1 MHYLRIDKVKQRT
14 ELTKSNTLIMKTTI
28 KKLFGYTALMLGS
41 AFVAGIT
48 TYKLM
53 EKNAVTE
60 TIVAVQQDSGF
71 AMPTALFDSKP
82 AQSVD
87 LTDAADRSIHAV
99 VHIKS
104 TQLSKTQ
111 TVQQMPDLFDFFF
124 GDGMGRQQQI
134 RTQPRVGFGS
144 GVIISEDGYI
154 VTNNHVIDGADEI
167 DVKLNDNREFK
178 GRLIGTDPNTDLALV
193 KIEGDGLPTL
203 PIGDSDALKVGEWV
217 LAVGNP
223 FNLTSTVTAGIVSA
237 KARSLG
243 VYNGG
248 IESFIQTDAAINQGN
263 SGGALVNARGEL
275 VGINA
280 VLSSPTG
287 AYAGYGFAIPSSIM
301 TKVVADLKE
310 FGTVQRAIL
319 GISGHD
325 LGDERTKDKDL
336 GTVEGVYVAE
346 VSDGS
351 GAKAAGIE
359 TGDVITKIAGKKV
372 HNMAE
377 LQENLAK
384 HRPGD
389 KVEVTIMRGKKERS
403 LNVTLKNMQGN
414 TEVVKKFDLTMLG
427 AAFKPVSD
435 DVKRHLGVSYGL
447 EVTGVDKGKFAE
459 AGIKKGF
466 VILKVNGSKITSE
479 EDLANVL
486 KAANQSPERVLFIS
500 GYYMSGRRAN
510 YAVELAE

>member
-1 MHYLRIDKVKQRT
+1 
-14 ELTKSNTLIMKTTI
+14 MKTTI
-28 KKLFGYTALMLGS
+28 KKLFGYSALMLGS
-41 AFVAGIT
+41 AVVAGIT
-48 TYKLM
+48 TYTLM
-53 EKNAVTE
+53 QKNAVSE
-60 TIVAVQQDSGF
+60 TVVAVEQESRF

-82 AQSVD
+82 AQPVD
-87 LTDAADRSIHAV
+87 LTGAAESSIHAV

-104 TQLSKTQ
+104 TQLGKTQ
-111 TVQQMPDLFDFFF
+111 TVTQMPDIFDFFF
-124 GDGMGRQQQI
+124 GDGMGRQQQV

-144 GVIISEDGYI
+144 GVIISKDGYI

-193 KIEGDGLPTL
+193 KIDGDDFPTI
-203 PIGDSDALKVGEWV
+203 PIGNSDALKVGEWV

-287 AYAGYGFAIPSSIM
+287 AYAGYGFAIPASIM
-301 TKVVADLKE
+301 TKVVDDLKE
-310 FGTVQRAIL
+310 FGAVQRAIL
-319 GISGHD
+319 GISGYD

-346 VSDGS
+346 VTDGS

-359 TGDVITKIAGKKV
+359 TGDVIVKIAGKKV

-377 LQENLAK
+377 LQENLAL

-389 KVEVTIMRGKKERS
+389 KVEVSIMRNKKEKT
-403 LNVTLKNMQGN
+403 LDVTLKNMQGN
-414 TEVVKKFDLTMLG
+414 TEVVKKFDLSMLG
-427 AAFKPVSD
+427 AAFKPISD
-435 DVKRHLGVSYGL
+435 DVKRHLGVSYGMQ
-447 EVTGVDKGKFAE
+447 VTGVENGKFAE

-466 VILKVNGSKITSE
+466 VILKINGNKIANE
-479 EDLANVL
+479 EDLAEAL
-486 KAANQSPERVLFIS
+486 KEANQSPERVLFIS

-510 YAVELAE
+510 YAVELANGE

>member
-1 MHYLRIDKVKQRT
+1 M
-14 ELTKSNTLIMKTTI
+14 KSTI
-28 KKLFGYTALMLGS
+28 KKLFGYSLIVVGS
-41 AFVAGIT
+41 ALVAGVT
-48 TYKLM
+48 TYTLM
-53 EKNAVTE
+53 EKNAQEKTV
-60 TIVAVQQDSGF
+60 VMVQQDGGF
-71 AMPTALFDSKP
+71 AMPTALFGDNKA
-82 AQSVD
+82 AQPVD
-87 LTDAADRSIHAV
+87 LTEAAENSIHAV

-104 TQLSKTQ
+104 TQLGRTQ
-111 TVQQMPDLFDFFF
+111 TVQQMPDIFDFFF
-124 GDGMGRQQQI
+124 GDGMGRQQQV

-144 GVIISEDGYI
+144 GVIISKDGYI

-178 GRLIGTDPNTDLALV
+178 GKLIGTDPNTDLALV
-193 KIEGDGLPTL
+193 KIEGDGFPVI
-203 PIGDSDALKVGEWV
+203 PIGDSDALRVGEWV

-237 KARSLG
+237 KARTLG

-287 AYAGYGFAIPSSIM
+287 AYAGYGFAIPTSIM
-301 TKVVADLKE
+301 TKVVGDLKE

-325 LGDERTKDKDL
+325 LGNERTKDKDL
-336 GTVEGVYVAE
+336 GVVEGVYVAE
-346 VSDGS
+346 VTDGS

-359 TGDVITKIAGKKV
+359 PGDVVVSIAGKKV

-377 LQENLAK
+377 LQENIAK

-389 KVEVTIMRGKKERS
+389 KVEVTVVRNKKEKTFT
-403 LNVTLKNMQGN
+403 VTLKNIQGN
-414 TEVVKKFDLTMLG
+414 TEVVKKFDLDMLG
-427 AAFKPVSD
+427 AAFKPID
-435 DVKRHLGVSYGL
+435 DDMKRHLGVNYGL
-447 EVTGVDKGKFAE
+447 QVTGLNKGKLAD
-459 AGIKKGF
+459 AGVKKGF
-466 VILKVNGSKITSE
+466 IILKVNGVKISSE

-486 KAANQSPERVLFIS
+486 KEANQSPERVLFIS
-500 GYYMSGRRAN
+500 GYYTSGRRAN
-510 YAVELAE
+510 YAVELADGAE

>member
-1 MHYLRIDKVKQRT
+1 MAMSSPQT
-14 ELTKSNTLIMKTTI
+14 
-28 KKLFGYTALMLGS
+28 
-41 AFVAGIT
+41 
-48 TYKLM
+48 
-53 EKNAVTE
+53 
-60 TIVAVQQDSGF
+60 DSF
-71 AMPTALFDSKP
+71 AMPTAIFDSKP
-82 AQSVD
+82 AQPVD
-87 LTDAADRSIHAV
+87 LTDAAENSIHAV

-104 TQLSKTQ
+104 TQLGRTQ

-124 GDGMGRQQQI
+124 GDGMGRQQQV

-144 GVIISEDGYI
+144 GVIISKDGYI
-154 VTNNHVIDGADEI
+154 VTNNHVIEGADEI

-178 GRLIGTDPNTDLALV
+178 GKLIGTDPNTDLALI
-193 KIEGDGLPTL
+193 KIEGDEFPTI
-203 PIGDSDALKVGEWV
+203 PIGNSEDLKVGEWV

-237 KARSLG
+237 KARTLG

-287 AYAGYGFAIPSSIM
+287 AYAGYGFAIPTSIM
-301 TKVVADLKE
+301 TKVVGDLKE
-310 FGTVQRAIL
+310 FGAVQRAIL
-319 GISGHD
+319 GISGYD
-325 LGDERTKDKDL
+325 LGDERSKDKDL
-336 GTVEGVYVAE
+336 GVVEGVYVAD
-346 VSDGS
+346 VTDGS

-359 TGDVITKIAGKKV
+359 PGDVIVKIAGKKV

-377 LQENLAK
+377 LQENIAK

-389 KVEVTIMRGKKERS
+389 KVEVTIVRNKKEKDID
-403 LNVTLKNMQGN
+403 VTLKNLQGN
-414 TEVVKKFDLTMLG
+414 TEVVKKFDLDMLG
-427 AAFKPVSD
+427 AAFKPID
-435 DVKRHLGVSYGL
+435 DDMKRHLGVSYGL
-447 EVTGVDKGKFAE
+447 QVTGIDKGKLAD

-466 VILKVNGSKITSE
+466 IILKVNGSKIATE
-479 EDLANVL
+479 EDLAEVL

-500 GYYMSGRRAN
+500 GYYTSGRRAN
-510 YAVELAE
+510 YAVELGE

>member
-1 MHYLRIDKVKQRT
+1 M
-14 ELTKSNTLIMKTTI
+14 KSTI
-28 KKLFGYTALMLGS
+28 KKLFGYSVMVLGS
-41 AFVAGIT
+41 AFVAGVT
-48 TYKLM
+48 TYMLM
-53 EKNAVTE
+53 EKNANAE
-60 TIVAVQQDSGF
+60 TVLTVQQDEGF
-71 AMPTALFDSKP
+71 AMPTALFDNKP
-82 AQSVD
+82 AQPVD
-87 LTDAADRSIHAV
+87 LTGAAENSLHAV

-104 TQLSKTQ
+104 TQLGKTQ
-111 TVQQMPDLFDFFF
+111 TVTQMPDLFDFFF
-124 GDGMGRQQQI
+124 GDGTGRQQQI

-144 GVIISEDGYI
+144 GVIISKDGYI
-154 VTNNHVIDGADEI
+154 VTNNHVIEGADEI

-178 GRLIGTDPNTDLALV
+178 GKLIGSDPNTDLALV
-193 KIEGDGLPTL
+193 KIEGDDFPII
-203 PIGDSDALKVGEWV
+203 PIGDSEALKVGEWV

-237 KARSLG
+237 KARTLG

-287 AYAGYGFAIPSSIM
+287 AYAGYGFAIPTSIM
-301 TKVVADLKE
+301 TKVVDDLKE

-359 TGDVITKIAGKKV
+359 PGDVIVKIAGKKI

-389 KVEVTIMRGKKERS
+389 KVEVTIMRNKKEKE
-403 LNVTLKNMQGN
+403 LDVTLKNLQGN
-414 TEVVKKFDLTMLG
+414 TEVVKKFDLDMLG
-427 AAFKPVSD
+427 AAFKPIDD

-447 EVTGVDKGKFAE
+447 QVTGVEKGKFDE

-466 VILKVNGSKITSE
+466 VILKVNGTKIASE
-479 EDLANVL
+479 EDLAKAL

-510 YAVELAE
+510 YAVELSSGE